1 MRWGRGEKLI
11 PLLRKSAHEWG
22 THLHLA
28 SSKGEGKCLH
38 SGVKKLD
45 YKGVV
50 GDWPLQTH
58 ELIEAVIGDDA
69 IALGVG
75 VHSMTFSRSLAVD
88 GDAKANRFAASR
100 WSEHKMQIAGMKTE
114 RDLAARRVQY
124 GELFA
129 IDPTAGERPLVQAK
143 R

>member
-1 MRWGRGEKLI
+1 MPALPGQETRLQRCGRRQA
-11 PLLRKSAHEWG
+11 PLPH
-22 THLHLA
+22 
-28 SSKGEGKCLH
+28 
-38 SGVKKLD
+38 
-45 YKGVV
+45 
-50 GDWPLQTH
+50 Q
-58 ELIEAVIGDDA
+58 LIEAVLGHNA

-75 VHSMTFSRSLAVD
+75 VHSMAFSRSLAID
-88 GDAKANRFAASR
+88 GHAKANRFAANR